1 MTVYLVLGVIGLLV
15 ITVSLLVGD
24 FFESVLDG
32 LGADWFSTEV
42 VGGFVSA
49 LGFGG
54 AIAVSLGA
62 PGPVAVLVGLVVGTA
77 FGVMAGWLTRL
88 VRGGGTDDLP
98 GADDV
103 IGREGVVISSVPGSD
118 QTSGYGTVEVRL
130 GGHTLRYNARADL
143 ELAAGTR
150 VHVTAVLS
158 PTAVS
163 VAPVWSALPPSDS

>member
-1 MTVYLVLGVIGLLV
+1 MTVYLVLGVVGLVV

-54 AIAVSLGA
+54 AIAVSAGA
-62 PGPVAVLVGLVVGTA
+62 PGGVAVAVGLVVGTA
-77 FGVMAGWLTRL
+77 FAFLAGWLTRL

-98 GADDV
+98 EANDV
-103 IGREGVVISSVPGSD
+103 IGREGVVISGVPGAGGGG
-118 QTSGYGTVEVRL
+118 GYGTVEVRV
-130 GGHTLRYNARADL
+130 GGHTLRFNARADL
-143 ELAAGTR
+143 ELDAGSR

>member
-1 MTVYLVLGVIGLLV
+1 MTVYFVLGIAGLVL

-54 AIAVSLGA
+54 AIATSAGA
-62 PGPVAVLVGLVVGTA
+62 PGPVAVVVGLVIGTA
-77 FGVMAGWLTRL
+77 FGALAAWFTRL
-88 VRGGGTDDLP
+88 VRGGGTDKAPDA
-98 GADDV
+98 ADV
-103 IGREGVVISSVPGSD
+103 VGHEGVVVSTIPG
-118 QTSGYGTVEVRL
+118 TSGSGFGSVQIRL
-130 GGHTLRYNARADL
+130 GGHTLRYNAKADL
-143 ELAAGTR
+143 ELEAGSR

-163 VAPVWSALPPSDS
+163 VAPVWSALPPADD

>member
-1 MTVYLVLGVIGLLV
+1 MTVYLVLGVIGLVV
-15 ITVSLLVGD
+15 ITVSLLVGGLFD
-24 FFESVLDG
+24 SVLDG

-54 AIAVSLGA
+54 AIAVSAGA

-77 FGVMAGWLTRL
+77 FGALAAWLTRL
-88 VRGGGTDDLP
+88 VRGGGTDELP
-98 GADDV
+98 AADDV
-103 IGREGVVISSVPGSD
+103 VGREGVVISGIPAGA
-118 QTSGYGTVEVRL
+118 TGAGYGTVEVRL

-143 ELAAGTR
+143 ELEAGSR